1 MTNVPTSTNSQVERP
16 SGLTRL
22 GRGLAALVDEQ
33 ERHPVPP
40 SPLLVTVAEQ
50 ILSKARP
57 GQPVRKPR
65 RPTLA
70 NLLKQ
75 AAKVGKSVKGAE
87 VYPDRVVLQFGEPTP
102 INANPWD
109 EVLID
114 AADQK
119 RPS

>member
-1 MTNVPTSTNSQVERP
+1 MTQSPITQVKPDVAR
-16 SGLTRL
+16 RL
-22 GRGLAALVDEQ
+22 EALIREL
-33 ERHPVPP
+33 PP
-40 SPLLVTVAEQ
+40 PPDVMHFTVRSHGCGPLFPA
-50 ILSKARP
+50 
-57 GQPVRKPR
+57 RKPR
-65 RPTLA
+65 KPTLA
-70 NLLKQ
+70 SALKQ
-75 AAKVGKSVKGAE
+75 AAKAGKSVKGAE